1 MGISERAVRMRNLN
15 SSTRR
20 NKPVSTGRR
29 ASSRLWS
36 DDDWIAILIDT
47 STTWSRQIVE
57 GAITFTKRYTRWK
70 IFVEA
75 RGIEEYLQV
84 PKELRCKGVIA
95 RVNSEKMVKDLV
107 ALDVPV
113 VNVSGI
119 GFGNGVFPQVT
130 TYTRKVAD
138 LAVEHFLEKG
148 FSHFAYFG
156 LEGLPYV
163 TAQQNEFE
171 AKVQEMGFDCAS
183 FREETHRGTE
193 PDWSGNAKLLAWLQS
208 LPKPTGIFT
217 WNVSSARELL
227 YACLGANL
235 RVPDDVAVL
244 IGSEEELLFEASPVP
259 ISAVLPATKLIG
271 FRAAELLNRLIQGE
285 KVPSAPTLISPLGV
299 VTRQSTDTLAVK
311 DPAVARALAFLWKNR
326 EKPIQVEDLARQAGL
341 SRRALERRFREVL
354 KRSPA
359 DEIRRGRLDSA
370 RRLLAETDLPI
381 SAVAEALG
389 FATQAYFAYLHTRYY
404 GQSPSQYRS
413 ECRPG

>member
-1 MGISERAVRMRNLN
+1 MGNLN
-15 SSTRR
+15 KSKR
-20 NKPVSTGRR
+20 NQTCTGRR
-29 ASSRLWS
+29 PSARRSNRFRP
-36 DDDWIAILIDT
+36 DDWSVALLVDT
-47 STTWSRQIVE
+47 STTWGRQIVE
-57 GAITFTKRYTRWK
+57 GAITFTKRYTPWR

-75 RGIEEYLQV
+75 RGMEEYLQV
-84 PKELRCKGVIA
+84 PAELRCKGVIA
-95 RVNSEKMVKDLV
+95 RVNCAKMVKELA

-119 GFGNGVFPQVT
+119 GFGHSVFPQVT
-130 TYTRKVAD
+130 TNMRKVAD

-156 LEGLPYV
+156 LKGLQYV

-171 AKVQEMGFDCAS
+171 AKVQQMGFDCAC

-193 PDWSGNAKLLAWLQS
+193 PDWSRNAKLLAWLQN
-208 LPKPTGIFT
+208 LPKPIGIFT

-227 YACLGANL
+227 YACLGSNL

-244 IGSEEELLFEASPVP
+244 SGSEDDLLFEASPVP
-259 ISAVLPATKLIG
+259 ISAVLPATKLVG
-271 FRAAELLNRLIQGE
+271 FRAAELLNQLIQGE

-311 DPAVARALAFLWKNR
+311 DPALARALGFLWKNP
-326 EKPIQVEDLARQAGL
+326 EKPIQVEDLACQAGL

-359 DEIRRGRLDSA
+359 DEIRRVRLDSA

-381 SAVAEALG
+381 SAVAEAFG
-389 FATQAYFAYLHTRYY
+389 FATQAYFAYLHTRHC
-404 GQSPSQYRS
+404 GKSPSQYRN
-413 ECRPG
+413 ECRPR